1 MIIDAQNRPTGS
13 SQSLTGA
20 AATTLSTD
28 SIDLQTANRN
38 VGRGFPMR
46 AQVLVA
52 TAFTGG
58 TSVSAAL
65 VESANSNLSSPTVLA
80 QGAAI
85 ADATAV
91 AGYELLDVP
100 VPGTSKRYLGFQFV
114 TVGIHTTGAVTGH
127 IVAETDNMP
136 YPTMNTG
143 L

>member
-1 MIIDAQNRPTGS
+1 MYIDAQNRPTTV

-28 SIDLQTANRN
+28 SVDLLTANRN
-38 VGRGFPMR
+38 VGRSFPIR

-65 VESANSNLSSPTVLA
+65 VESANANLSSPTVLA
-80 QGAAI
+80 QGAAVT
-85 ADATAV
+85 DANAV
-91 AGYELLDVP
+91 AGAELLDVAFS
-100 VPGTSKRYLGFQFV
+100 GTTKRYVGFQFV
-114 TVGIHTTGAVTGH
+114 TVGVHTTGAVTGH
-127 IVAETDNMP
+127 FVAETDNMP